1 VTDATVVIV
10 NYRSGEHLGACLES
24 VMNDPPARVIVVDNA
39 SGDASV
45 QPALH
50 WADRDPRVEV
60 LMSPSNLG
68 LAGAVDLVLESITT
82 PYLIPLNPDTRVHP
96 GWWQRLIAALEADSH
111 TAVACPLVLIQ
122 GTPTVNSAGQH
133 LHVTGLGF
141 NRMLGRPASA
151 VAAFNHL
158 VPGLHGTAFAIRTG
172 ALRQIGGWD
181 ATGFLYHED
190 VALSWSLRL
199 AGHEIVCVPWAVV
212 EHDYHLTMSPDKLFL
227 LERNRWAMLLA
238 HLRPW
243 TLLVLSPAF
252 LITEMMVLALCARRG
267 PRFLAAKVRS
277 WKWVVSHRHQIAGW
291 RRRVQVFRSVPDRRL
306 LSALRWSYPIGQAT
320 TLARETGPSTRVPPG
335 GLPTETDG

>member
-10 NYRSGEHLGACLES
+10 NYRSGKHLAGCLES
-24 VMNDPPARVIVVDNA
+24 VMADPPARVIVVDNA
-39 SGDASV
+39 SGDASFE
-45 QPALH
+45 PAAR
-50 WADRDPRVEV
+50 WAERDPRVELV
-60 LMSPSNLG
+60 VSPTNLG

-82 PYLIPLNPDTRVHP
+82 PYLIPLNPDTVVHA
-96 GWWQRLIAALEADSH
+96 GWWQRLVAALEADSR

-122 GTPTVNSAGQH
+122 GSQTVNSAGQH

-141 NRMLGRPASA
+141 NRMLGQPAS
-151 VAAFNHL
+151 VVPAFNHP

-199 AGHEIVCVPWAVV
+199 AGLEIVCVPWAVV
-212 EHDYHLTMSPDKLFL
+212 EHDYHLTMSPDKLHL

-238 HLRPW
+238 HLRPG
-243 TLLVLSPAF
+243 TLLLLSLP
-252 LITEMMVLALCARRG
+252 LLLTEAMVLALCVRRG
-267 PRFLAAKVRS
+267 PRFLAAKARS
-277 WKWVVSHRHQIAGW
+277 WRWVWGHRSEIRVW
-291 RRRVQVFRSVPDRRL
+291 RRRVQSLRMVPDRRVL
-306 LSALRWSYPIGQAT
+306 AALRWSYPLGQAT

-335 GLPTETDG
+335 GLPTGMSD

>member
-1 VTDATVVIV
+1 VTDATIVIV
-10 NYRSGEHLGACLES
+10 NYRSGDHLAGCLDS
-24 VMNDPPARVIVVDNA
+24 VMADPPTRVIVVDNA
-39 SGDASV
+39 SGDSSFE
-45 QPALH
+45 PAAR
-50 WADRDPRVEV
+50 WAVRDPRVEAV
-60 LMSPSNLG
+60 VSPTNLG
-68 LAGAVDLVLESITT
+68 LAGAIDLVLESIAT

-96 GWWQRLIAALEADSH
+96 GWWQRLVAALEADSR

-122 GTPTVNSAGQH
+122 DTQTVNSAGQH

-141 NRMLGRPASA
+141 NRMLGQSASA
-151 VAAFNHL
+151 VPAFNHT

-181 ATGFLYHED
+181 TTGFLYHED

-243 TLLVLSPAF
+243 TLLLLTPPL
-252 LITEMMVLALCARRG
+252 LITETMVLALCLRRG
-267 PRFLAAKVRS
+267 PRFLAAKARS
-277 WKWVVSHRHQIAGW
+277 WKWVWAQRSVISAW
-291 RRRVQVFRSVPDRRL
+291 RRRVQISRSVPDRRL
-306 LSALRWSYPIGQAT
+306 MSALRWGYPLGQAT
-320 TLARETGPSTRVPPG
+320 TLARETGASTRVPPG
-335 GLPTETDG
+335 GLPTGG